1 MLTFYPGPSKLYP
14 QIEGYLQDGF
24 RSGILQMNH
33 RSQAFMDL
41 LKECIEQMKMKL
53 NIPPDYTIYFTSS
66 ATECWEI
73 LSQSLVKNHISHYY
87 NGAFGKKWAEYS
99 SKLNVESS
107 KFVFDIEDE
116 LIIDFIDLDADVICI
131 TQNETSNGTQ
141 LKTPPSLS
149 RRVREGLL
157 IAYDVTSSMAGIELD
172 WTLGDVW
179 LASVQKCF
187 GLPAGMGVMVC
198 SPKALQRAI
207 EVNDRR
213 FYNSFL
219 FIHENFSKYQ
229 THYTPN
235 ILTIYLMLR
244 VMQQVPD
251 IQTVSSKTKQRAKD
265 FYQFIERETDWN
277 LLIKNQAVW
286 SDTVI
291 AIEGSPEQ
299 IKAIKQKAQSNKI
312 TLGNGYG
319 DWKNTTFRIA
329 NFPAI
334 EDWEFEELKNILIT
348 RN

>member
-24 RSGILQMNH
+24 QSGILQMNH
-33 RSQAFMDL
+33 RSQTFMDL
-41 LKECIEQMKMKL
+41 LRECTELMKLKL
-53 NIPPDYTIYFTSS
+53 NIPQDYTIYFTSS

-73 LSQSLVKNHISHYY
+73 ISQSLVKNHITHYY

-99 SKLNVESS
+99 GKLSVNNYQLSV
-107 KFVFDIEDE
+107 IEFGVDE
-116 LIIDFIDLDADVICI
+116 ELYIDSTNADLICF

-141 LKTPPSLS
+141 INIPSLS
-149 RRVREGLL
+149 GRVKEELL
-157 IAYDVTSSMAGIELD
+157 LAYDVTSSMAGIELN
-172 WTLGDVW
+172 WTEGDVW
-179 LASVQKCF
+179 LAAVQKCF

-198 SPKALQRAI
+198 SPKAVQRAI

-219 FIHENFSKYQ
+219 FIHENFEKYQ

-235 ILTIYLMLR
+235 ILNIYLMLR

-251 IQTVSSKTKQRAKD
+251 IQEVGCRIKQRAKD
-265 FYQFIERETDWN
+265 FYEYIETRTDWN
-277 LLIKNQAVW
+277 LLVKNHNVR

-291 AIEGSPEQ
+291 AVEGTSEQ
-299 IKAIKQKAQSNKI
+299 IKAIKHTAQSNEI

-334 EDWEFEELKNILIT
+334 EDWEFERLKGILDAF
-348 RN
+348 